1 MLRSNSSRVL
11 FTFCIALVAA
21 ACGGDDA
28 GPTEP
33 TPVEPP
39 APVTL
44 TGTWTGSFEGALIS
58 GDDLRVE
65 LTQEGTMVTGS
76 WTATVR
82 LPPVP
87 GAPPEVPLG
96 GGVNGTAAE
105 TTAELSFLL
114 EGFPDYFPEGCAIDA
129 SVTSFGE
136 ATLEATWE
144 TNTICQPPA
153 VDSGT
158 LTLTRQ

>member
-1 MLRSNSSRVL
+1 MSRSNSSRVL
-11 FTFCIALVAA
+11 FILWIALVAA
-21 ACGGDDA
+21 ACGGDDS

-33 TPVEPP
+33 TPVEPV
-39 APVTL
+39 AVTL

-87 GAPPEVPLG
+87 GAPPEIPLG
-96 GGVNGTAAE
+96 GGVTGTAAD

-129 SVTSFGE
+129 SVTSFDE
-136 ATLEATWE
+136 ATAEATWE
-144 TNTICQPPA
+144 TNTTCQPPA
-153 VDSGT
+153 VDEGT
-158 LTLTRQ
+158 LSLAR